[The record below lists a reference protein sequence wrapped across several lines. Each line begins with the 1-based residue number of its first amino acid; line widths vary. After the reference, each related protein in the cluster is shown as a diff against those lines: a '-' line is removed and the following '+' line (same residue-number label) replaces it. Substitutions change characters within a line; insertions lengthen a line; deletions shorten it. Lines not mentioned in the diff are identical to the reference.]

1 MRWNPLLQ
9 PNFEHEAAASLHT
22 LQPLQPLQPLQALQ
36 QPARRW
42 WLGWLQ
48 LLFAWVVC
56 MLLCA
61 NIALVFAEG
70 LPQAKHAARSGKPV
84 GCAVTGSPAP
94 HGPERA
100 ERAGPAKGQT
110 RVC

>member
-1 MRWNPLLQ
+1 MRWNALLH
-9 PNFEHEAAASLHT
+9 PGFEHEAAASLP
-22 LQPLQPLQPLQALQ
+22 PLQPVHQPFH

-48 LLFAWVVC
+48 LLCAWVVC
-56 MLLCA
+56 MLLCV

-70 LPQAKHAARSGKPV
+70 LPQATHGVKSGKPV
-84 GCAVTGSPAP
+84 GCAASGSPA
-94 HGPERA
+94 HQGPERA
-100 ERAGPAKGQT
+100 ERADPVKGRV